1 MRVIIASLL
10 VLAGCGGN
18 PLDGTWDG
26 PSTTTLG
33 TTYQAEV
40 ALNGDGTL
48 TYSLIG
54 SGSCNGTLLYTGY
67 TWASDAVTL
76 TFSGTPTCTGA
87 IACGALSF
95 DCSKAGQ
102 SSALGACDYVL
113 TSGNDSLA
121 TTNCSNATL
130 NQTWTRKN

>member
-10 VLAGCGGN
+10 VLAACGGS

-33 TTYQAEV
+33 TTYHAEV

-67 TWASDAVTL
+67 TWASDNVTL
-76 TFSGTPTCTGA
+76 TFSGTPTCTGS
-87 IACGALSF
+87 INCGAISF
-95 DCSKAGQ
+95 NCQQAQQ
-102 SSALGACDYVL
+102 STLGACDYVL
-113 TSGNDSLA
+113 TNSNDTLTA
-121 TTNCSNATL
+121 TNCSTSSL
-130 NQTWTRKN
+130 DTTWTRAK